1 MKQFEYVRPSTI
13 PEAVAAAGEPGA
25 AYLASGTNLLD
36 LMKGGAVRPDR
47 LVDVTHLPGLDRI
60 EPLPDG
66 GMRIGALVRNAD
78 LARDPEFARAYPAVA
93 EALLSGASA
102 QLRNAATVGGNLMQ
116 RTRCGY
122 FHDAASACN
131 RREPGS
137 GCDALHG
144 ENRLHAVLGWT
155 PSCIATHPSDFC
167 VPLVALDAIVEIEG
181 SAGRRELALEDL
193 HLLPGETPEHE
204 SALEPGELIVALR
217 LPPDAADFARHARY
231 LKLRDRTSYAFAVV
245 SAAAALVVGA
255 LIGGASG
262 AGIAALVSAN
272 QTTSIPAADAEGA
285 QSIVVNDASDVNQ
298 ITAVAATA
306 SPSVVTISVSGGSS
320 AGTGS
325 GVILSEDGYIL
336 TNTHVVTLDGATGDP
351 TIEVKTD
358 DGRLY
363 TATLIGTDPLSDLAV
378 IKLDD
383 ASDMTPIEFADSDA
397 LNVGDVAIAIGAPL
411 GLSGTVTNGI
421 VSALNRS
428 IDVAS
433 SAAPETPD
441 DSTESDEGDGSTD
454 SPFDFWNFEDQEPG
468 QGGQSASATISLPVI
483 QTDAAINPGNSGGAL
498 LNSDGEL
505 IGINVAIL
513 STGSS
518 SSEAGNI
525 GVGFAVPS
533 NLAMRIA
540 DEIIEDGSA
549 SHGLLG
555 ATVSA
560 ASAADGADTVG
571 ALIQEVTPG
580 GGADQAGLQSGDIVT
595 NFNGVPIT
603 DQTDLTA
610 QVRALPGG
618 AQTDLTYVRDGQS
631 TTVTV
636 TLSELPT
643 E

>member
-181 SAGRRELALEDL
+181 PAGRRELALEDL

-245 SAAAALVVGA
+245 SAAAALVVEDGVIRQARLA
-255 LIGGASG
+255 LGGVAAKPWRARAAEGELAG
-262 AGIAALVSAN
+262 AG
-272 QTTSIPAADAEGA
+272 
-285 QSIVVNDASDVNQ
+285 
-298 ITAVAATA
+298 
-306 SPSVVTISVSGGSS
+306 
-320 AGTGS
+320 
-325 GVILSEDGYIL
+325 
-336 TNTHVVTLDGATGDP
+336 LDG
-351 TIEVKTD
+351 
-358 DGRLY
+358 
-363 TATLIGTDPLSDLAV
+363 TAFRRAAEIALA
-378 IKLDD
+378 
-383 ASDMTPIEFADSDA
+383 
-397 LNVGDVAIAIGAPL
+397 GA
-411 GLSGTVTNGI
+411 
-421 VSALNRS
+421 
-428 IDVAS
+428 
-433 SAAPETPD
+433 
-441 DSTESDEGDGSTD
+441 
-454 SPFDFWNFEDQEPG
+454 EP
-468 QGGQSASATISLPVI
+468 
-483 QTDAAINPGNSGGAL
+483 
-498 LNSDGEL
+498 
-505 IGINVAIL
+505 
-513 STGSS
+513 
-518 SSEAGNI
+518 
-525 GVGFAVPS
+525 
-533 NLAMRIA
+533 
-540 DEIIEDGSA
+540 
-549 SHGLLG
+549 
-555 ATVSA
+555 
-560 ASAADGADTVG
+560 
-571 ALIQEVTPG
+571 
-580 GGADQAGLQSGDIVT
+580 SGDNAFKIALAKRIV
-595 NFNGVPIT
+595 
-603 DQTDLTA
+603 
-610 QVRALPGG
+610 VRALARAAAGTPDSLPALPASPFSSQSG
-618 AQTDLTYVRDGQS
+618 AHRHD
-631 TTVTV
+631 
-636 TLSELPT
+636 
-643 E
+643 

>member
-1 MKQFEYVRPSTI
+1 MTDTNGTAPEDPRAEDQTSENTPVTDAAGDTPRETAPPAPAAPAAPAQPAAESTPAAPEQPAPAAPAEPTQPAAAPAAEATPAQPTAPQPST
-13 PEAVAAAGEPGA
+13 PNATVYSPGQAPRPYGEQPTAGASQPAPGAVPPAFGGPAAGPGDTT
-25 AYLASGTNLLD
+25 TN
-36 LMKGGAVRPDR
+36 P
-47 LVDVTHLPGLDRI
+47 T
-60 EPLPDG
+60 
-66 GMRIGALVRNAD
+66 
-78 LARDPEFARAYPAVA
+78 
-93 EALLSGASA
+93 
-102 QLRNAATVGGNLMQ
+102 
-116 RTRCGY
+116 
-122 FHDAASACN
+122 
-131 RREPGS
+131 
-137 GCDALHG
+137 
-144 ENRLHAVLGWT
+144 AVLT
-155 PSCIATHPSDFC
+155 
-167 VPLVALDAIVEIEG
+167 DAPE
-181 SAGRRELALEDL
+181 SKDSKQRSGRGTL
-193 HLLPGETPEHE
+193 G
-204 SALEPGELIVALR
+204 I
-217 LPPDAADFARHARY
+217 
-231 LKLRDRTSYAFAVV
+231 
-245 SAAAALVVGA
+245 AAAALVVGA

-285 QSIVVNDASDVNQ
+285 QNVVVNDTSDVNA
-298 ITAVAATA
+298 ITAVAAIA
-306 SPSVVTISVSGGSS
+306 SPSVVTISVTGASSG
-320 AGTGS
+320 GTGS

-540 DEIIEDGSA
+540 DEIIEDGTA